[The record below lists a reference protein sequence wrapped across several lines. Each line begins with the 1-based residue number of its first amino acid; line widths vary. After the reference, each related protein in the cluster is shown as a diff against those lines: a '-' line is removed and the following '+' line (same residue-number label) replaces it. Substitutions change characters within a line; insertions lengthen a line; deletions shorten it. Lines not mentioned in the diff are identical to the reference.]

1 MKWKVVDYSL
11 TTSLQNRKLQKT
23 ALMANLNLCQV
34 ILVTRQ
40 AQIGHAH
47 LSVKQSIR
55 FDLCSTGMITVYKK
69 ATRRISLPAA
79 GEQCSPVSQQ
89 PPSGQDHH
97 ISGMRHSPRQKSPSD
112 RVQSK
117 HSLKPCL
124 SERQK
129 ENKQA
134 DMHFL
139 PGSHSATLTICFD
152 IH

>member
-1 MKWKVVDYSL
+1 MKSGRLQLNNIPSEQEAAENSSNGKSELVSSN
-11 TTSLQNRKLQKT
+11 TSDKT
-23 ALMANLNLCQV
+23 
-34 ILVTRQ
+34 Q